1 MQPKGSY
8 VASQIPIVVI
18 SLQRSV
24 DRRAYM
30 REHLGRLG
38 LDFEFFDAIDGRA
51 LTQEERRYYEP
62 TMAPGS
68 VGCAESYRNV
78 LHDIASGP
86 HEFVCVLEDDASLH
100 PAALDIL
107 DPVQLRTFPR
117 FDILRL
123 SSLVYRPR
131 RRLMLP
137 IATRDQFSVVAI
149 YRPFV
154 GSAGQ
159 IFSRAGAQK
168 TLQVFQPMMRAPFD
182 IALFEE
188 QFVLG
193 LRVVETKPNLV
204 TPMSFAST
212 IGYGLGPPHT
222 VRSWIKNFRRRRR
235 REWRNAVSFV
245 MAWGLELRKLRIG
258 WPPSLDLS
266 TTAPRE

>member
-1 MQPKGSY
+1 MIGGP
-8 VASQIPIVVI
+8 VTDQIPIIVI
-18 SLQRSV
+18 SLQSSV
-24 DRRAYM
+24 DRRAHM

-38 LDFEFFDAIDGRA
+38 LQFQFFDAIDGSMLA
-51 LTQEERRYYEP
+51 CEERRRYEP

-68 VGCAESYRNV
+68 VGCAESYRAV
-78 LHDIASGP
+78 LHGIAGGSQ
-86 HEFVCVLEDDASLH
+86 EFVCVLEDDAALH
-100 PAALDIL
+100 PAALDL
-107 DPVQLRTFPR
+107 LRPAELRAFPR

-123 SSLVYRPR
+123 SSLVARPR

-137 IATRDQFSVVAI
+137 VAQRDQFSVVAV

-168 TLQVFQPMMRAPFD
+168 ALQVFQPMMRAPFD

-193 LRVVETKPNLV
+193 LRVIETKPNLV

-222 VRSWIKNFRRRRR
+222 VRSRIKNFRRRRR

-245 MAWGLELRKLRIG
+245 MAWGPEIGKLRIG